1 MLLSVCDFLQPEQ
14 KGEGLPAFVQSA
26 FTSFTFGP
34 AVGNSW
40 RTNTDIGTPGKVP
53 FTGVLRNM
61 DADAA
66 NPQAAGPGHWNDP
79 DYLAPD
85 QGMSPTQF
93 RTQVSMWAMLAAPF
107 MVSVD
112 LTKISPTSVSYLQ
125 NEEVLA
131 VDQDPAGAQ
140 GTLVA
145 AAGNGEVWVKPL
157 ADGSRAVALLNRGG
171 SAMRIGTTASAVGM
185 RTASSYTWRDLW
197 SHRTSSRGGA
207 VSAIVPGSGTA
218 LFRVAAR

>member
-1 MLLSVCDFLQPEQ
+1 MLLSICDFLQPEQ
-14 KGEGLPAFVQSA
+14 SGEGLPALVQSA

-40 RTNTDIGTPGKVP
+40 RTDTDVGLPGKVS
-53 FTGVLRNM
+53 FNGVLRNM

-93 RTQVSMWAMLAAPF
+93 RTQVSMWAMLAAPL
-107 MVSVD
+107 MVSAD
-112 LTKISPTSVSYLQ
+112 LNKVSRTSISYLE

-131 VDQDPAGAQ
+131 VDQDPAGVQ
-140 GTLVA
+140 STLVA
-145 AAGNGEVWVKPL
+145 AEGSGEVWVKPL
-157 ADGSRAVALLNRGG
+157 ADGSRAVALLNRG
-171 SAMRIGTTASAVGM
+171 SSPMRIATTAAAVGL
-185 RTASSYTWRDLW
+185 RPSSAYTVRDLW
-197 SHRTSSRGGA
+197 AHGTHVGGGA
-207 VSAIVPGSGTA
+207 ISATVPGNGTVLLRIA
-218 LFRVAAR
+218 PR